1 MSRFWLEMRNLA
13 IVGVLISFFFCSLL
27 VLTHVIGHH
36 QPLKEYYWAARNL
49 NVIQD
54 NILPRLAALSQF
66 KGEYVLF
73 TGASSVRE
81 AVATEYLSLEELPS
95 KPRVAVIAGG
105 GDSFAYHTFLLNS
118 IQHLPNPPQELY
130 HGINTITFAQRPWQQ
145 AVSMMDF
152 TAIWEQSPRPGA
164 MLLKFHQEVRSLRN
178 IIDYAIL
185 ETGMQLG
192 IPFSF
197 FSTSV
202 DNSFSTYPTLY
213 PEDFMDQGAL
223 RERYHV
229 MQESGLFDAHN
240 YPLEDVIAQYEV
252 DVHLRPLMRMKER
265 HPNLSINLILM
276 PEAEELRDLQT
287 ETAFLQLNKILVLSS
302 TYIDRYFDWRDKL
315 RSHHFYDQVHLN
327 SSGKRAFSEL
337 VDTHIMSLE

>member
-1 MSRFWLEMRNLA
+1 MSRFWLEVRNLV
-13 IVGVLISFFFCSLL
+13 IVGSLISFFLCSLL
-27 VLTHVIGHH
+27 VLTHVVGHY

-54 NILPRLAALSQF
+54 NILPRLATLSQF
-66 KGEYVLF
+66 EGAYVLF

-81 AVATEYLSLEELPS
+81 AVATEYLSLEDLPS
-95 KPRVAVIAGG
+95 EPRVAVIAGG

-118 IQHLPNPPQELY
+118 IQHLPNPPHELY

-145 AVSMMDF
+145 AVSIMDF
-152 TAIWEQSPRPGA
+152 TAIWEQYPRPGA

-192 IPFSF
+192 VPFSF

-202 DNSFSTYPTLY
+202 DNPFTTYPTLY
-213 PEDFMDQGAL
+213 PEDFMDPGAL
-223 RERYHV
+223 RERYHI
-229 MQESGLFDAHN
+229 MQENGLFDAHN
-240 YPLEDVIAQYEV
+240 YPLEDILAQYEV
-252 DVHLRPLMRMKER
+252 GIHLRPLIGIKEM

-276 PEAEELRDLQT
+276 PETEELRDLQT
-287 ETAFLQLNKILVLSS
+287 ETAFLQINKILDLSS
-302 TYIDRYFDWRDKL
+302 TYIDRCFDWREELKS
-315 RSHHFYDQVHLN
+315 RHFYDQVHLN
-327 SSGKRAFSEL
+327 SSGKRAFSEMIR
-337 VDTHIMSLE
+337 THVLLQE